1 MLDIGI
7 LDAQKIVLYEVS
19 LMANIDNNERKI
31 KMKKALAFILA
42 LVMVF
47 ALCACG
53 NSAAPAATPAPAE
66 AAPAKEAPVEKTALS
81 LATVC
86 AAGTPTDLTCL
97 KFQQMLNDSGLF
109 DITYYGQS
117 QYGSVADM
125 MENIL
130 ADDNL
135 IAIASPADVGD
146 TVGVGDLS
154 AMMAPFLCNYPEEI
168 RAITESDWFAG
179 LADQCYAK
187 NIKIIN
193 CDFIEG
199 TRYFWTTKQVVEP
212 SDMAGLKFR
221 VPGSANYVNTFTA
234 FGATP
239 VTIAVADLY
248 TALQNGTADA
258 FEFPLADA
266 YAYKLNEV
274 SKYVAN
280 QNYVTGFTGLMMSAT
295 VWESLSA
302 EQQAVINDAA
312 KECADYCFEVFAEKT
327 EEAKGLLVDAGIE
340 FYDVNV
346 DAYRACVDEY
356 FNLSPFSEGTQ
367 ETLDNL
373 MADYRANH

>member
-1 MLDIGI
+1 
-7 LDAQKIVLYEVS
+7 
-19 LMANIDNNERKI
+19 
-31 KMKKALAFILA
+31 MKRLLA
-42 LVMVF
+42 LILTMCMVL

-53 NSAAPAATPAPAE
+53 TAAAPAETAAAETAAPAE
-66 AAPAKEAPVEKTALS
+66 AAAPAEKTVLS

-97 KFQQMLNDSGLF
+97 KFQQILNDSGLF
-109 DITYYGQS
+109 DVTYYGQS

-125 MENIL
+125 MENVL

-135 IAIASPADVGD
+135 IAIASPADIGD
-146 TVGVGDLS
+146 AAGVADMS
-154 AMMAPFLCNYPEEI
+154 ALMAPFLCNYPREI

-179 LADQCYAK
+179 LTEQCYAK
-187 NIKIIN
+187 NIKVIN
-193 CDFIEG
+193 CDLIEG
-199 TRYFWTTKQVVEP
+199 TRYFWTTKKVVEP

-239 VTIAVADLY
+239 VTIAVGDLY

-266 YAYKLNEV
+266 YAWQLNEV

-280 QNYVTGFTGLMMSAT
+280 QNYVTGFTGLIMSAN
-295 VWESLSA
+295 VWETLTP
-302 EQQAVINDAA
+302 EQQEIINNAA
-312 KECADYCFEVFAEKT
+312 KECSEYCFDVFDEKT

-340 FYDVNV
+340 FYDVDV
-346 DAYRACVDEY
+346 DAYRACVDKY
-356 FNLSPFSEGTQ
+356 FELSSFSDGVQ

-373 MADYRANH
+373 MAEYRANH

>member
-1 MLDIGI
+1 
-7 LDAQKIVLYEVS
+7 
-19 LMANIDNNERKI
+19 
-31 KMKKALAFILA
+31 MKKTLALILA
-42 LVMVF
+42 MCMVF

-53 NSAAPAATPAPAE
+53 KTATPAAPADDVKADSTPME
-66 AAPAKEAPVEKTALS
+66 AAPVEKTALS

-86 AAGTPTDLTCL
+86 AAGTPTDMTCL
-97 KFQQMLNDSGLF
+97 KFQQILNDSGLF

-154 AMMAPFLCNYPEEI
+154 ALMAPFLCNYPEEI
-168 RAITESDWFAG
+168 HAVTESDWFAG

-199 TRYFWTTKQVVEP
+199 TRYFWTTKKVVEP

-221 VPGSANYVNTFTA
+221 VPASANYVNTFTA

-266 YAYKLNEV
+266 YAFKLNEV

-280 QNYVTGFTGLMMSAT
+280 QNYVTGFTGLMISAN

-312 KECADYCFEVFAEKT
+312 KECSEYCFKVFEEKT
-327 EEAKGLLVDAGIE
+327 EEAKGLLEDAGIE
-340 FYDVNV
+340 FYDVDV
-346 DAYRACVDEY
+346 DAYRDCVDEY
-356 FNLSPFSEGTQ
+356 FKLSPFSEGTQ
-367 ETLDNL
+367 ETLDSL
-373 MADYRANH
+373 MTAYRANH

>member
-1 MLDIGI
+1 
-7 LDAQKIVLYEVS
+7 
-19 LMANIDNNERKI
+19 
-31 KMKKALAFILA
+31 MKKLFSLVLA
-42 LVMVF
+42 LCMIF

-53 NSAAPAATPAPAE
+53 NSAKPAETAAPTPAESTPVEEAPA
-66 AAPAKEAPVEKTALS
+66 EKTALS

-97 KFQQMLNDSGLF
+97 KFQQILNDSGLF

-130 ADDNL
+130 GDDNL
-135 IAIASPADVGD
+135 IAIASPADIGD
-146 TVGVGDLS
+146 AAGVGDLS
-154 AMMAPFLCNYPEEI
+154 ALMAPFLCDDPREI
-168 RAITESDWFAG
+168 RAITESDWFAA
-179 LADQCYAK
+179 LAEQCYAK

-199 TRYFWTTKQVVEP
+199 TRYFWTTKKVVEP

-239 VTIAVADLY
+239 VTIAVGDLY

-266 YAYKLNEV
+266 YAWQLNEV

-280 QNYVTGFTGLMMSAT
+280 QNYVSGFTGLIISAN
-295 VWESLSA
+295 VWETLTP
-302 EQQAVINDAA
+302 EQQTVINDAA
-312 KECADYCFEVFAEKT
+312 KECSEFCFDTFDEKT
-327 EEAKGLLVDAGIE
+327 AEAKQLLVDAGIE
-340 FYDVNV
+340 FYDINV
-346 DAYRACVDEY
+346 DAYKACVDEY
-356 FNLSPFSEGTQ
+356 FNLSTFSDGTQ
-367 ETLDNL
+367 EALDSL
-373 MADYRANH
+373 MTAYRASH